1 MSGPLFAVAIA
12 VFGLLASYWYFG
24 MHRRRQAEIEAG
36 VLALANMKWREC
48 VGLVLESLHSDGYQE
63 EHSTRQPGDGGT
75 EFLLKRDGESVLL
88 SYKHGTAYRIGE
100 ANVRDFANGVQLQ
113 GAQSGILITL
123 GQAEASA
130 HDVARKYGLK
140 LIDGNALWPRVEKYV
155 SPATRTSV
163 RRDASGGTSK
173 GLWIGAVA
181 SIALGAAAWLLAQQ
195 FAPAEVEVV
204 QAPVAAVAA
213 PKVVSEE
220 DRAAERI
227 NAAAKAMA
235 EVASLTDAQRLQRR
249 ADAVAKLSTINQIK
263 TAGWSTQSTLVL
275 TLNQTDGKDRQL
287 IDEVCR
293 TLTQYE
299 ELRYTRVQLE
309 PPMDSTVPVR
319 WRQCQ

>member
-1 MSGPLFAVAIA
+1 MSGTLFAVAIA
-12 VFGLLASYWYFG
+12 VFGLLGSYWYFG
-24 MHRRRQAEIEAG
+24 VHRRRQAEIEAG

-113 GAQSGILITL
+113 GAQSGILVTL
-123 GQAEASA
+123 GQAEGTA
-130 HDVARKYGLK
+130 HELARKYGLK

-155 SPATRTSV
+155 SPNTRASV

-173 GLWIGAVA
+173 GLWIGAIA
-181 SIALGAAAWLLAQQ
+181 SIALGAGAWLMGQQLAPPE
-195 FAPAEVEVV
+195 ARVA
-204 QAPVAAVAA
+204 QAPVAAVVA
-213 PKVVSEE
+213 PKVESEE
-220 DRAAERI
+220 DRAAARI
-227 NAAAKAMA
+227 NEAAKAMA

-249 ADAVAKLSTINQIK
+249 ADAVAKLGTINQIK

-275 TLNQTDGKDRQL
+275 TLNQTDGKDAQL
-287 IDEVCR
+287 VDEVCR
-293 TLTQYE
+293 TLIQYE

-309 PPMDSTVPVR
+309 PPMESAVPVR

>member
-75 EFLLKRDGESVLL
+75 EFLLTRDGENVLL

-113 GAQSGILITL
+113 GAQGGILITL

-130 HDVARKYGLK
+130 HDIARKYGIK

-155 SPATRTSV
+155 SPATRAGV

-173 GLWIGAVA
+173 GLWLGAIA
-181 SIALGAAAWLLAQQ
+181 SIVLGAAAWLLGEQ
-195 FAPAEVEVV
+195 FAPAKLVV
-204 QAPVAAVAA
+204 ARAPVAAVVA
-213 PKVVSEE
+213 PKVESEE
-220 DRAAERI
+220 DRAAARI

-235 EVASLTDAQRLQRR
+235 EVASLTDAERLQRR
-249 ADAVAKLSTINQIK
+249 ADAVAKLGTIQQIK

-275 TLNQTDGKDRQL
+275 VLNQTDGKDRRL
-287 IDEVCR
+287 VEEVCR

-309 PPMDSTVPVR
+309 PPMDSPVPVR
-319 WRQCQ
+319 WRQCL